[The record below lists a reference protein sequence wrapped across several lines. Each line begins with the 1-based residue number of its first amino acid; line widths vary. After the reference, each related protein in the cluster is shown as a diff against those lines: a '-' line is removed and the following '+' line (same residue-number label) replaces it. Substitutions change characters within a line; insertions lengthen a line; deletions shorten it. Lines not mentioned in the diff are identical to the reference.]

1 MNRPGAD
8 IAAEQAAHWIVQ
20 LSADDPAEREQ
31 ARIGFAAWKAA
42 DPLHASAAAGM
53 ENLLRQLS
61 AVREP
66 AGGDHRPARAA
77 LAAIAPDRPRPRQRL
92 RQLAAASAVAVLVL
106 TGALLIGE
114 RPAYLLADLRS
125 PTGKWSTHTLADGS
139 RITLAGNS
147 AVNVRFNAGERHVEL
162 VRGDILVDV
171 AKDAQRPFFV
181 DSGQA
186 AIRALGTRFSVRR
199 DEGATILS
207 MLESRVLAQVP
218 QHPAVVV
225 QAGQRTRITDDGVG
239 ALTSIDA
246 ASVQEAWR
254 TRQLVVDDL
263 PLAEVLDELTRHRP
277 GQLHY
282 DRAQIAGI
290 RVAAVLP
297 LDDTDKALQLLIDN
311 FPQLRIRML
320 TRYLVMVDA
329 PASGARK
336 KINARAGSCWRI
348 SCVKAAEINQKRLS
362 PCPLKSLPF
371 HPRTPCARVCARWPW
386 RPCCWPAPVCTPRPP
401 RRPALPPSA
410 MPSPPVRWPAP

>member
-1 MNRPGAD
+1 MNSPRTD
-8 IAAEQAAHWIVQ
+8 VAAEQAAHWIVR
-20 LSADDPAEREQ
+20 LSADDPVERDMAQ
-31 ARIGFAAWKAA
+31 AGFAAWKAA
-42 DPLHASAAAGM
+42 DPLHATVADGM
-53 ENLLRQLS
+53 ENLLRQLN

-77 LAAIAPDRPRPRQRL
+77 LAAIAQKRPRQRL

-106 TGALLIGE
+106 TGALVISE

-125 PTGKWSTHTLADGS
+125 PTGQWQTHTLADGS
-139 RITLAGNS
+139 RLTLGSDS

-171 AKDAQRPFFV
+171 AKDAQRPFIV
-181 DSGQA
+181 DSKQA
-186 AIRALGTRFSVRR
+186 AIRALGTRFAVRR
-199 DEGATILS
+199 EDGATILS
-207 MLESRVLAQVP
+207 MLESKVLAQVP

-225 QAGQRTRITDDGVG
+225 QAGQRTRITDNGVG
-239 ALTSIDA
+239 PLTAIDA
-246 ASVQEAWR
+246 ASVQDAWR
-254 TRQLVVDDL
+254 ARQLVVDDL
-263 PLAEVLDELTRHRP
+263 PLAEVLDELARHRP

-329 PASGARK
+329 PASGPAK
-336 KINARAGSCWRI
+336 K
-348 SCVKAAEINQKRLS
+348 
-362 PCPLKSLPF
+362 
-371 HPRTPCARVCARWPW
+371 
-386 RPCCWPAPVCTPRPP
+386 
-401 RRPALPPSA
+401 
-410 MPSPPVRWPAP
+410 

>member
-1 MNRPGAD
+1 MSGTHND
-8 IAAEQAAHWIVQ
+8 IAAEQAARWIVQ
-20 LSADDPAEREQ
+20 LSADDPAERDM
-31 ARIGFAAWKAA
+31 ARAGFAAWKAA
-42 DPLHASAAAGM
+42 DPLHATVAAGM
-53 ENLLRQLS
+53 ENLLRQLH

-77 LAAIAPDRPRPRQRL
+77 LAAIAPKRQRL
-92 RQLAAASAVAVLVL
+92 RQLAAASAVAMLVL
-106 TGALLIGE
+106 TGTLVLGE

-125 PTGKWSTHTLADGS
+125 PTGQWQTYTLADGS
-139 RITLAGNS
+139 RLTLAGGS

-171 AKDAQRPFFV
+171 AKDAQRPFIV

-186 AIRALGTRFSVRR
+186 AIRALGTRFAVRR
-199 DEGATILS
+199 EDDATILS
-207 MLESRVLAQVP
+207 MLESTVSAQVP
-218 QHPAVVV
+218 QHRAVVV

-239 ALTSIDA
+239 PLTSIDA
-246 ASVQEAWR
+246 ASVQQAWR
-254 TRQLVVDDL
+254 AHQLVVDDL
-263 PLAEVLDELTRHRP
+263 PLADVLDELARHRP

-329 PASGARK
+329 PAK
-336 KINARAGSCWRI
+336 K
-348 SCVKAAEINQKRLS
+348 
-362 PCPLKSLPF
+362 
-371 HPRTPCARVCARWPW
+371 
-386 RPCCWPAPVCTPRPP
+386 
-401 RRPALPPSA
+401 
-410 MPSPPVRWPAP
+410 

>member
-1 MNRPGAD
+1 MNSPRTD
-8 IAAEQAAHWIVQ
+8 VAAEQAAHWIVR
-20 LSADDPAEREQ
+20 LSADDAAERDMAQ
-31 ARIGFAAWKAA
+31 AGFAAWKAA
-42 DPLHASAAAGM
+42 DPLHATVAAGM
-53 ENLLRQLS
+53 ENLLRQLN

-77 LAAIAPDRPRPRQRL
+77 LAAIAQKRPRQRL

-106 TGALLIGE
+106 TGALVISE

-125 PTGKWSTHTLADGS
+125 PTGQWQTHTLADGS
-139 RITLAGNS
+139 RLTLGSDS

-171 AKDAQRPFFV
+171 AKDAQRPFIV
-181 DSGQA
+181 DSKQA
-186 AIRALGTRFSVRR
+186 AIRALGTRFAVRR
-199 DEGATILS
+199 EDGATILS
-207 MLESRVLAQVP
+207 MLESKVLAQVP

-225 QAGQRTRITDDGVG
+225 QAGQRTRITEDGVG
-239 ALTSIDA
+239 PMQAIDA

-254 TRQLVVDDL
+254 ARQLVVDDL
-263 PLAEVLDELTRHRP
+263 PLAEVLDELARHRP

-282 DRAQIAGI
+282 DGAQIAGI

-329 PASGARK
+329 PASGPAK
-336 KINARAGSCWRI
+336 K
-348 SCVKAAEINQKRLS
+348 
-362 PCPLKSLPF
+362 
-371 HPRTPCARVCARWPW
+371 
-386 RPCCWPAPVCTPRPP
+386 
-401 RRPALPPSA
+401 
-410 MPSPPVRWPAP
+410 

>member
-1 MNRPGAD
+1 MKGARTD
-8 IAAEQAAHWIVQ
+8 AAAEQAAQWIVR
-20 LSADDPAEREQ
+20 LSADDPDEREQ
-31 ARIGFAAWKAA
+31 ARSGFAAWKAA
-42 DPLHASAAAGM
+42 DPLHANAAAGM
-53 ENLLRQLS
+53 ENLLRQLH

-77 LAAIAPDRPRPRQRL
+77 LAAIAPDRPRQRL

-106 TGALLIGE
+106 GTAMVASE

-125 PTGKWSTHTLADGS
+125 PTGQWQSHILADGS
-139 RITLAGNS
+139 RITLAGDS
-147 AVNVRFNAGERHVEL
+147 AVNVRFAAGERHVEL

-171 AKDAQRPFFV
+171 AKDAQRPFIV
-181 DSGQA
+181 DSRQA

-199 DEGATILS
+199 EDGATILN
-207 MLESRVLAQVP
+207 MLESTVSAQVP

-225 QAGQRTRITDDGVG
+225 RAGQRTRITDDGVG
-239 ALTSIDA
+239 PITTIDA
-246 ASVQEAWR
+246 VSVQQAWHAH
-254 TRQLVVDDL
+254 QLVVDDQ
-263 PLAEVLDELTRHRP
+263 PLAEVLDELARHRP

-329 PASGARK
+329 PSTGTAK
-336 KINARAGSCWRI
+336 K
-348 SCVKAAEINQKRLS
+348 
-362 PCPLKSLPF
+362 
-371 HPRTPCARVCARWPW
+371 
-386 RPCCWPAPVCTPRPP
+386 
-401 RRPALPPSA
+401 
-410 MPSPPVRWPAP
+410 

>member
-1 MNRPGAD
+1 MNRPGAEV
-8 IAAEQAAHWIVQ
+8 AAEQAAHWIVQ

-42 DPLHASAAAGM
+42 DPLHATVAAGM
-53 ENLLRQLS
+53 ENLLRQLH

-77 LAAIAPDRPRPRQRL
+77 LAAIAPDRPRQRL

-106 TGALLIGE
+106 TGALALGG

-125 PTGKWSTHTLADGS
+125 PTGQWHTHTLADGS
-139 RITLAGNS
+139 RITLGSDS
-147 AVNVRFNAGERHVEL
+147 AVNVRFHADERHVEL

-171 AKDAQRPFFV
+171 AKDARRPFIV
-181 DSGQA
+181 DSERA
-186 AIRALGTRFSVRR
+186 AIRALGTRFTVRR
-199 DEGATILS
+199 DDGATILS
-207 MLESRVLAQVP
+207 MLESKVLAQVP
-218 QHPAVVV
+218 LHPAVVV
-225 QAGQRTRITDDGVG
+225 QAGQRTRITEDGVG
-239 ALTSIDA
+239 PITAIDA

-254 TRQLVVDDL
+254 TRQLVVDDQ
-263 PLAEVLDELTRHRP
+263 PLTDVLDELARHRP

-329 PASGARK
+329 PAK
-336 KINARAGSCWRI
+336 K
-348 SCVKAAEINQKRLS
+348 
-362 PCPLKSLPF
+362 
-371 HPRTPCARVCARWPW
+371 
-386 RPCCWPAPVCTPRPP
+386 
-401 RRPALPPSA
+401 
-410 MPSPPVRWPAP
+410 

>member
-1 MNRPGAD
+1 MNRPGAEV
-8 IAAEQAAHWIVQ
+8 AAEQAAHWIVQ

-42 DPLHASAAAGM
+42 DPLHATVAAGM
-53 ENLLRQLS
+53 ENLLRQLH

-77 LAAIAPDRPRPRQRL
+77 LAAIAPDRPRQRL

-106 TGALLIGE
+106 TGALALGE

-125 PTGKWSTHTLADGS
+125 PTGQWHTHTLADGS
-139 RITLAGNS
+139 RITLGSDS
-147 AVNVRFNAGERHVEL
+147 AVNVRFHADERHVEL

-171 AKDAQRPFFV
+171 AKDARRPFIV
-181 DSGQA
+181 DSERA
-186 AIRALGTRFSVRR
+186 AIRALGTRFTVRR
-199 DEGATILS
+199 DDGATILS
-207 MLESRVLAQVP
+207 MLESKVLAQVP

-225 QAGQRTRITDDGVG
+225 QAGQRTRITEDGVG
-239 ALTSIDA
+239 PITAIDA

-254 TRQLVVDDL
+254 TRQLVVDDQ
-263 PLAEVLDELTRHRP
+263 PLTDVLDELARHRP

-329 PASGARK
+329 PAK
-336 KINARAGSCWRI
+336 K
-348 SCVKAAEINQKRLS
+348 
-362 PCPLKSLPF
+362 
-371 HPRTPCARVCARWPW
+371 
-386 RPCCWPAPVCTPRPP
+386 
-401 RRPALPPSA
+401 
-410 MPSPPVRWPAP
+410 

>member
-1 MNRPGAD
+1 MNRPGAEV
-8 IAAEQAAHWIVQ
+8 AAEQAAHWIVR
-20 LSADDPAEREQ
+20 LSAGDPAEREQ

-42 DPLHASAAAGM
+42 DPLHATAAAGM
-53 ENLLRQLS
+53 ENLLRQLH

-77 LAAIAPDRPRPRQRL
+77 LAAIAPDRPRQRL
-92 RQLAAASAVAVLVL
+92 RRLAAASAVAMLVL
-106 TGALLIGE
+106 TGALALGE
-114 RPAYLLADLRS
+114 HPACLLADLRS
-125 PTGKWSTHTLADGS
+125 PTGQWRTHTLADGS
-139 RITLAGNS
+139 RITLGSDS
-147 AVNVRFNAGERHVEL
+147 AVNVRFHAGERHVEL

-171 AKDAQRPFFV
+171 ARDARRPFIV
-181 DSGQA
+181 DSEQA
-186 AIRALGTRFSVRR
+186 AIRALGTRFTVRR
-199 DEGATILS
+199 EDGATILS
-207 MLESRVLAQVP
+207 MLESKVLAQVP

-239 ALTSIDA
+239 QPTAIDA

-254 TRQLVVDDL
+254 TRQLVVDDQ
-263 PLAEVLDELTRHRP
+263 PLAEVLDELARHRP

-329 PASGARK
+329 PAK
-336 KINARAGSCWRI
+336 K
-348 SCVKAAEINQKRLS
+348 
-362 PCPLKSLPF
+362 
-371 HPRTPCARVCARWPW
+371 
-386 RPCCWPAPVCTPRPP
+386 
-401 RRPALPPSA
+401 
-410 MPSPPVRWPAP
+410 

>member
-1 MNRPGAD
+1 MNSPRTD
-8 IAAEQAAHWIVQ
+8 IAAEQAARWIVR
-20 LSADDPAEREQ
+20 LSADDPAERDTAQ
-31 ARIGFAAWKAA
+31 AGFAAWKAA
-42 DPLHASAAAGM
+42 DPLHATVAAGM

-77 LAAIAPDRPRPRQRL
+77 LAAIAPKRPRQRS
-92 RQLAAASAVAVLVL
+92 RQLAAASAVAVLL

-125 PTGKWSTHTLADGS
+125 PTGQWSTHTLADGS
-139 RITLAGNS
+139 RLTLAGGS

-171 AKDAQRPFFV
+171 AKDAQRPFIV
-181 DSGQA
+181 DSKQA
-186 AIRALGTRFSVRR
+186 AIRALGTRFTVRSE
-199 DEGATILS
+199 DGATILS
-207 MLESRVLAQVP
+207 MLESKVLAQVP

-239 ALTSIDA
+239 PLTSIDA
-246 ASVQEAWR
+246 ASVQDAWR
-254 TRQLVVDDL
+254 ARQLVVDDL
-263 PLAEVLDELTRHRP
+263 PLTEVLDELARHRA

-282 DRAQIAGI
+282 DRAQLADI

-329 PASGARK
+329 PAK
-336 KINARAGSCWRI
+336 K
-348 SCVKAAEINQKRLS
+348 
-362 PCPLKSLPF
+362 
-371 HPRTPCARVCARWPW
+371 
-386 RPCCWPAPVCTPRPP
+386 
-401 RRPALPPSA
+401 
-410 MPSPPVRWPAP
+410 

>member
-1 MNRPGAD
+1 MNRPGAEV
-8 IAAEQAAHWIVQ
+8 AAEEAAHWIVQ

-42 DPLHASAAAGM
+42 DPLHVTVAAGM
-53 ENLLRQLS
+53 ENLLRQLH

-77 LAAIAPDRPRPRQRL
+77 LAAIAPDRPRQRL

-106 TGALLIGE
+106 TGALALGG

-125 PTGKWSTHTLADGS
+125 PTGQWHTHTLADGS
-139 RITLAGNS
+139 RITLGSDS
-147 AVNVRFNAGERHVEL
+147 AVNVRFHADERHVEL

-171 AKDAQRPFFV
+171 AKDARRPFIV
-181 DSGQA
+181 DSEQA

-207 MLESRVLAQVP
+207 MLESKVLAQVP

-225 QAGQRTRITDDGVG
+225 QAGQRTRITEDGVG
-239 ALTSIDA
+239 PITAIDA

-254 TRQLVVDDL
+254 TRQLVVDDQ
-263 PLAEVLDELTRHRP
+263 PLTDVLDELARHRP

-329 PASGARK
+329 PAK
-336 KINARAGSCWRI
+336 K
-348 SCVKAAEINQKRLS
+348 
-362 PCPLKSLPF
+362 
-371 HPRTPCARVCARWPW
+371 
-386 RPCCWPAPVCTPRPP
+386 
-401 RRPALPPSA
+401 
-410 MPSPPVRWPAP
+410 

>member
-1 MNRPGAD
+1 MSGTRTD
-8 IAAEQAAHWIVQ
+8 IAAEQAARWIVR
-20 LSADDPAEREQ
+20 LSADDPAERDK
-31 ARIGFAAWKAA
+31 ARAGFAAWKAA
-42 DPLHASAAAGM
+42 DPLHATVAAGM
-53 ENLLRQLS
+53 ENLLRQLH

-77 LAAIAPDRPRPRQRL
+77 LAAIAPKRQRL

-106 TGALLIGE
+106 TGTLVLGE

-125 PTGKWSTHTLADGS
+125 PTGQWQTHTLADGS
-139 RITLAGNS
+139 RLTLAGGS

-171 AKDAQRPFFV
+171 AKDAQRPFIV

-186 AIRALGTRFSVRR
+186 AIRALGTRFAVRR
-199 DEGATILS
+199 EDGATILS
-207 MLESRVLAQVP
+207 MLESAVSAQVP
-218 QHPAVVV
+218 QHRAVVV

-239 ALTSIDA
+239 PLTSIDA
-246 ASVQEAWR
+246 ASVQQAWR
-254 TRQLVVDDL
+254 AHQLVVDDL
-263 PLAEVLDELTRHRP
+263 PLADVLDELARHRP

-329 PASGARK
+329 PAK
-336 KINARAGSCWRI
+336 K
-348 SCVKAAEINQKRLS
+348 
-362 PCPLKSLPF
+362 
-371 HPRTPCARVCARWPW
+371 
-386 RPCCWPAPVCTPRPP
+386 
-401 RRPALPPSA
+401 
-410 MPSPPVRWPAP
+410 

>member
-1 MNRPGAD
+1 MNSPRAD
-8 IAAEQAAHWIVQ
+8 IAAEQAARWIVR
-20 LSADDPAEREQ
+20 LSADDPAERDTAQ
-31 ARIGFAAWKAA
+31 AGFAAWKAA

-77 LAAIAPDRPRPRQRL
+77 LAAIAPKRP
-92 RQLAAASAVAVLVL
+92 RQLAAASAVAVLLL

-125 PTGKWSTHTLADGS
+125 PTGQWSTHTLADGS
-139 RITLAGNS
+139 RLTLASGS
-147 AVNVRFNAGERHVEL
+147 AVNLRFNAGERHVEL

-171 AKDAQRPFFV
+171 AKDAQRPFIV
-181 DSGQA
+181 DSKQA
-186 AIRALGTRFSVRR
+186 AIRALGTRFTVRSE
-199 DEGATILS
+199 DGATILS
-207 MLESRVLAQVP
+207 MLESTVMAQVP

-225 QAGQRTRITDDGVG
+225 QAGQRTRITDDGIG
-239 ALTSIDA
+239 PLTSIDA
-246 ASVQEAWR
+246 ASVQDAWR
-254 TRQLVVDDL
+254 ARQLVVDDL
-263 PLAEVLDELTRHRP
+263 PLAEVLDELARHRP

-329 PASGARK
+329 PAK
-336 KINARAGSCWRI
+336 K
-348 SCVKAAEINQKRLS
+348 
-362 PCPLKSLPF
+362 
-371 HPRTPCARVCARWPW
+371 
-386 RPCCWPAPVCTPRPP
+386 
-401 RRPALPPSA
+401 
-410 MPSPPVRWPAP
+410 

>member
-1 MNRPGAD
+1 MSGPRAD
-8 IAAEQAAHWIVQ
+8 IAAEQAARWIVQ
-20 LSADDPAEREQ
+20 LSADDPAERDT
-31 ARIGFAAWKAA
+31 ARAGFAAWKAA
-42 DPLHASAAAGM
+42 DPLHATVAAGM
-53 ENLLRQLS
+53 ENLLRQLH

-77 LAAIAPDRPRPRQRL
+77 LAAIAPKRQRL

-106 TGALLIGE
+106 TGALALGE

-125 PTGKWSTHTLADGS
+125 PTGQWQTHTLADGS
-139 RITLAGNS
+139 RLTLAGGS

-171 AKDAQRPFFV
+171 AKDAQRPFIV

-186 AIRALGTRFSVRR
+186 AIRALGTRFTVRKE
-199 DEGATILS
+199 DGATILS
-207 MLESRVLAQVP
+207 MLESTVSAQVP
-218 QHPAVVV
+218 QHRAVVV
-225 QAGQRTRITDDGVG
+225 QAGQRARITDDGVG
-239 ALTSIDA
+239 PLTSIDA
-246 ASVQEAWR
+246 ASVQQAWR
-254 TRQLVVDDL
+254 AHQLVVDDL
-263 PLAEVLDELTRHRP
+263 PLADVLDELARHRP

-329 PASGARK
+329 PAK
-336 KINARAGSCWRI
+336 K
-348 SCVKAAEINQKRLS
+348 
-362 PCPLKSLPF
+362 
-371 HPRTPCARVCARWPW
+371 
-386 RPCCWPAPVCTPRPP
+386 
-401 RRPALPPSA
+401 
-410 MPSPPVRWPAP
+410 

>member
-1 MNRPGAD
+1 MSGTRTD
-8 IAAEQAAHWIVQ
+8 IAAEQAARWIVR
-20 LSADDPAEREQ
+20 LSADDPAERDK
-31 ARIGFAAWKAA
+31 ARAGFAAWKAA
-42 DPLHASAAAGM
+42 DPLHATVAAGM
-53 ENLLRQLS
+53 ENLLRQLH

-77 LAAIAPDRPRPRQRL
+77 LAAIAPKRQRL

-106 TGALLIGE
+106 TGTLVLGE

-125 PTGKWSTHTLADGS
+125 PTGQWQTHTLADGS
-139 RITLAGNS
+139 RLTLAGGS

-171 AKDAQRPFFV
+171 AKDAQRPFIV
-181 DSGQA
+181 DSKQA
-186 AIRALGTRFSVRR
+186 AIRALGTRFAVRR
-199 DEGATILS
+199 EDGATILS
-207 MLESRVLAQVP
+207 MLESAVSAQVP
-218 QHPAVVV
+218 QHRAVVV

-239 ALTSIDA
+239 PLTSIDA
-246 ASVQEAWR
+246 ASVQQAWR
-254 TRQLVVDDL
+254 AHQLVVDDL
-263 PLAEVLDELTRHRP
+263 PLADVLDELAHHRP

-329 PASGARK
+329 PAK
-336 KINARAGSCWRI
+336 K
-348 SCVKAAEINQKRLS
+348 
-362 PCPLKSLPF
+362 
-371 HPRTPCARVCARWPW
+371 
-386 RPCCWPAPVCTPRPP
+386 
-401 RRPALPPSA
+401 
-410 MPSPPVRWPAP
+410 